1 MAKREYVINTPIV
14 FERGGADEKDEDKI
28 SVTVLDWEESE
39 AHLLKAMDRTVQA
52 TNKSLRTYRK
62 ARKKSLK
69 QSEDG
74 AIVDFVPNVAE
85 GTAVFLQYIT
95 LVPLDV
101 MRAAYTPPVRKLVRR
116 SVRAMTR
123 NM

>member
-1 MAKREYVINTPIV
+1 MAKREYVINKPIV
-14 FERGGADEKDEDKI
+14 FERGGTDDKDEDKI
-28 SVTVLDWEESE
+28 SVTVLDWEEAE
-39 AHLLKAMDRTVQA
+39 THLLKAMDRTVQA
-52 TNKSLRTYRK
+52 TNKGLRTYRK

-85 GTAVFLQYIT
+85 STAVFLQGIA

-116 SVRAMTR
+116 SVKSIIR
-123 NM
+123 